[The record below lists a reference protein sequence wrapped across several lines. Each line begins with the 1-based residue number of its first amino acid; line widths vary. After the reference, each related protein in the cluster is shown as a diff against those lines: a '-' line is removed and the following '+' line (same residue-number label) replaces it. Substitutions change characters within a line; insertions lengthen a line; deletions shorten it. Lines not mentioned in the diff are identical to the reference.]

1 MGVLEKEL
9 PEVVE
14 LVKDVNF
21 VGAEFRGVTGGKSGQ
36 VVIASLKKNKQKKIE
51 KIESFESF
59 ESFF

>member
-21 VGAEFRGVTGGKSGQ
+21 VGAEFRGVTGGKSGK
-36 VVIASLKKNKQKKIE
+36 VVIASLKKKIE
-51 KIESFESF
+51 NFE
-59 ESFF
+59 FF